1 MGGLIVPGIK
11 HLIECHCVLAI
22 YRKNE
27 KIINHKF
34 PVYSK
39 IDEKGNIIE
48 KLVKCNNCEA
58 VHLVKEYCRSE
69 IRAGKDQTEVTVS
82 KEDMKYMLSER
93 VNNFLERENVDL
105 ATWEQV
111 LDLIEDKRWGEPVV
125 VKRDIIGED
134 QHVKIITF
142 ISEDRFKVS
151 SEVIRDIVR

>member
-1 MGGLIVPGIK
+1 MAGVK

-27 KIINHKF
+27 KFINHKF

-58 VHLVKEYCRSE
+58 VHLVKEYCKSE
-69 IRAGKDQTEVTVS
+69 IVPGKDQTEITIG
-82 KEDMKYMLSER
+82 KDDIMYMLPQR
-93 VNNFLERENVDL
+93 AVDFLEKIEADL

-111 LDLIEDKRWGEPVV
+111 LDVIDEKRWGEDIV
-125 VKRDIIGED
+125 VKRDIVGED
-134 QHVKIITF
+134 QHVKVLRF
-142 ISEDRFKVS
+142 ISEERFKVF
-151 SEVIRDIVR
+151 SEVIKDIVR